1 MKVAYI
7 HVYIYTYIHI
17 YIYKASYKLGYII
30 DIGDKY
36 ILNFRIFL
44 LKKLVQGLVAW
55 TSFLLKTI
63 LFFVNYT
70 VFGSG

>member
-1 MKVAYI
+1 MKGA
-7 HVYIYTYIHI
+7 YIHI

-36 ILNFRIFL
+36 ILNFRIFI

-55 TSFLLKTI
+55 TSFLFKTI